1 MTSLWIGRFPYLVF
15 TRRFRFAC
23 CPFAAFDDRCHSFFR
38 FLILFC
44 LLTAWS
50 HCWKVCPV
58 LLDPRWIPPSFF
70 VTFIVRKGRHGCK
83 CRPKSDWHY
92 AESQIVPFFS
102 QNQPVSGIFRK
113 VMHIMMMSCTTIPGQ
128 RAPWSHICGYLPSA
142 SGIPALSEVWLLK
155 HCAAIGI
162 FHCPGASA
170 GVQIHP
176 GQNRGLSSY
185 SFCVHRT
192 ERPLW
197 RTDPS
202 GNCHGWLP
210 FFVCSSLITHKLL
223 LLSAKVVKH
232 SNRLPLLKKRRV
244 IRPHQDLKIDKVVV
258 YCLLT
263 VLSQIFN

>member
-1 MTSLWIGRFPYLVF
+1 
-15 TRRFRFAC
+15 
-23 CPFAAFDDRCHSFFR
+23 
-38 FLILFC
+38 
-44 LLTAWS
+44 
-50 HCWKVCPV
+50 
-58 LLDPRWIPPSFF
+58 
-70 VTFIVRKGRHGCK
+70 
-83 CRPKSDWHY
+83 
-92 AESQIVPFFS
+92 
-102 QNQPVSGIFRK
+102 
-113 VMHIMMMSCTTIPGQ
+113 MMMSCSTIPGQ
-128 RAPWSHICGYLPSA
+128 RTPWFHICGYLPSTACSGCRKFFQNLHIAQIRNPCLSQAVSPSAGQWKVLPSA

-192 ERPLW
+192 ERPHW

-202 GNCHGWLP
+202 GNCHGWQP

-232 SNRLPLLKKRRV
+232 SNRLSLLKKRRV
-244 IRPHQDLKIDKVVV
+244 IRPHQDLKIDKVAV